1 MNYPLDSDPHFVQNV
16 SFLDSSLPHFPQN
29 FGWFETIS
37 WLTLGDFLSLTIK
50 IIPAM
55 INPGPKSNVRSVPY
69 GGGITARKTTE
80 TGKYKIIPMMIS
92 LNPREIFIIRVVHYV
107 FQ

>member
-16 SFLDSSLPHFPQN
+16 SCLDNSLPHFPQN
-29 FGWFETIS
+29 FVWFETIS
-37 WLTLGDFLSLTIK
+37 WLTLGDFLSLNIK

-55 INPGPKSNVRSVPY
+55 INPGPKSNVTSEPY

-80 TGKYKIIPMMIS
+80 TGKCKIIPMMIS
-92 LNPREIFIIRVVHYV
+92 LNPREIFIIMVIHYV

>member
-16 SFLDSSLPHFPQN
+16 FWLDSSFPHFPQN
-29 FGWFETIS
+29 FVWFETIS
-37 WLTLGDFLSLTIK
+37 RLTLGDFLSLITK

-55 INPGPKSNVRSVPY
+55 INPGPNSNVRSEPY
-69 GGGITARKTTE
+69 GGGTTARKTTE

-92 LNPREIFIIRVVHYV
+92 LNPREIFIIRVVHNV